1 MRAERQTDS
10 RKLIVVLGFFN
21 VLTALGLG
29 RFLFSLFVPHLHGAY
44 LFSYTQI
51 GMIGGLLIS
60 GYLVFSYLGGVASH
74 RFGETTVVLVSLV
87 VISMAFIVFYL
98 EDRFL
103 PLCVFAFLMGAAAAS
118 LYVSIF
124 QTVHGHFEE
133 ATYGRRMGLII
144 SGAGCGIFLLS
155 ALALLLSRGSIAF
168 DMRHI
173 WVAAAVIGGLLIP
186 AHALLARRVRAAGG
200 GSSGETGRVRY
211 ARIWQRLFSEPPY
224 RNITLA
230 YLLFGFS
237 YASYLT
243 YIVAFA
249 TEVGGERVSVAVWGL
264 FGVTSAFSSALWGA
278 WFDRSRTGAILY
290 YNYALIALAL
300 LLPVVAPSVLAA
312 GISAALF
319 GLCFFGYLT
328 VFGGI
333 VMRRTRELSS
343 VYMGKITLVH
353 AAGQVAGVYV
363 GGVLRDATASFR
375 MPFLLALLVTA
386 GSLVF
391 FSMGIARE
399 GREEVAALT
408 NTEAADEY

>member
-1 MRAERQTDS
+1 
-10 RKLIVVLGFFN
+10 
-21 VLTALGLG
+21 
-29 RFLFSLFVPHLHGAY
+29 
-44 LFSYTQI
+44 
-51 GMIGGLLIS
+51 
-60 GYLVFSYLGGVASH
+60 
-74 RFGETTVVLVSLV
+74 
-87 VISMAFIVFYL
+87 
-98 EDRFL
+98 
-103 PLCVFAFLMGAAAAS
+103 MGAAAAS

-124 QTVHGHFEE
+124 QTVHGHFDE
-133 ATYGRRMGLII
+133 ASYGGRMGLII

-168 DMRHI
+168 DIRHI

-186 AHALLARRVRAAGG
+186 ANAVLARRVRAERR
-200 GSSGETGRVRY
+200 GSSAETSRIRY
-211 ARIWQRLFSEPPY
+211 SRIWHRLFSEPPY

-249 TEVGGERVSVAVWGL
+249 TEVGGERVSVAVWVL
-264 FGVTSAFSSALWGA
+264 FALASAFSSALWGA

-300 LLPVVAPSVLAA
+300 VLPVVAPSFLTAA
-312 GISAALF
+312 ISATLF
-319 GLCFFGYLT
+319 GLCFFGYVT

-333 VMRRTRELSS
+333 VVRRTRELSS

-353 AAGQVAGVYV
+353 AAGQVAGVYA
-363 GGVLRDATASFR
+363 GGVLRDATGSFR
-375 MPFLLALLVTA
+375 VPFLLSPLVTA

-391 FSMGIARE
+391 FSKGIARE
-399 GREEVAALT
+399 GRAEVAA
-408 NTEAADEY
+408 

>member
-1 MRAERQTDS
+1 M
-10 RKLIVVLGFFN
+10 
-21 VLTALGLG
+21 
-29 RFLFSLFVPHLHGAY
+29 
-44 LFSYTQI
+44 
-51 GMIGGLLIS
+51 
-60 GYLVFSYLGGVASH
+60 
-74 RFGETTVVLVSLV
+74 
-87 VISMAFIVFYL
+87 
-98 EDRFL
+98 
-103 PLCVFAFLMGAAAAS
+103 
-118 LYVSIF
+118 
-124 QTVHGHFEE
+124 
-133 ATYGRRMGLII
+133 
-144 SGAGCGIFLLS
+144 
-155 ALALLLSRGSIAF
+155 
-168 DMRHI
+168 
-173 WVAAAVIGGLLIP
+173 
-186 AHALLARRVRAAGG
+186 
-200 GSSGETGRVRY
+200 
-211 ARIWQRLFSEPPY
+211 
-224 RNITLA
+224 
-230 YLLFGFS
+230 
-237 YASYLT
+237 
-243 YIVAFA
+243 
-249 TEVGGERVSVAVWGL
+249 AVWGL

-300 LLPVVAPSVLAA
+300 LLPVVAPSVLVA

-408 NTEAADEY
+408 NTGAADEF